1 MKDGVEAACI
11 ENGRRDM
18 KTGNWRGI
26 LKEGEHMEDLNIDM
40 L

>member
-11 ENGRRDM
+11 ESGRRDM
-18 KTGNWRGI
+18 KTENWRGI
-26 LKEGEHMEDLNIDM
+26 LEEGEQMEDLIIDM